1 MANIFDKLSSSPV
14 AFGVLNG
21 AMESFVM
28 GRTQEKKDARAK
40 AEAAALKQKEDQKS
54 LTDTALSSQ
63 VLAYKFLTRPAFAN
77 RVKGLHQQSPDI
89 YSSIML
95 KALGNVEMTE
105 VDKQL
110 VQASSNNSTYAANY
124 IAANPNFKNTQPQLY
139 KLLKATAATQTL
151 TEGQNKLF
159 STAKTSEQAIALRD
173 NLFPIV
179 TTKEAFEGPLS
190 VTIDGGRPVDQNTG
204 KPIEAGNIT
213 EYRGNN
219 ATKSAL
225 FWALDN
231 KAEQGTEADGLSD
244 TNINTMK
251 DAIKASKNPLAT
263 ATQFLDGLPTN
274 EDKSIIDT
282 KAEFF
287 LKGFQTMFASEN
299 GSKMSVG
306 DLLDVAVNNTKDYL
320 TTEASKGIFA
330 KSIINNEAVQ
340 KMVNGGKIKEYS
352 KSNKAAEQ
360 KIYADYMTLTAMSK
374 AMNKTGE
381 GKGKSGVTYGGQN
394 LFPKTIGE
402 IGKNR
407 QTANQFLI
415 KLNKGK
421 FRIKVGDSTKV
432 VDIEGFIE
440 SLPEE
445 EKANL
450 KTDIMAVIKNHNTLV
465 TTATYNEDGNK
476 IQENEEDYAGSFP
489 NLYKIE
495 EIKAFIHGTTMGQV
509 VTGYSMNKNVATHQ
523 TSNGLETGTPLPV
536 TQIRL
541 RNGSQDQTVSVTP
554 EIIEFSKAQGFNSV
568 VDMMK
573 DEGYYEQ
580 FFGENG
586 FSMNS
591 NGVAQGAVNL
601 YKASNAIFKQ
611 VPNIKSVVRL
621 RKKDYAAMARVIINQ
636 DIDSDADVF
645 QVVSSLMSDDFK
657 IEKDA
662 EKLGYSEE
670 QIDVAIQK
678 LSKGQLDR
686 EAIIENSDRLD
697 AYIGVLNKT
706 INNIAVNANQSQLTT
721 SFKSIV
727 QDLVLAD
734 SGLVIAGSTYVLEK
748 FGVSAFEEGEG
759 VGVVKSMNKFME
771 RTDARLADAQVKSGL
786 ITIAYNRAK
795 NLDPNGR
802 ISDRDFKAALESI
815 TASFFATNNITKEF
829 LMGFRNDALAAQ
841 TINDNILEVFT
852 NVDANSENVV
862 LKKNI
867 RAIKAIPIFKKVR
880 QMTSSINMVRKY
892 KDRYETNNSLPRNL
906 YVLDVVRSHTP
917 ANTNNQVYEVKNKND
932 ERSNVA
938 IDLPIYTDSS
948 GKMLT
953 SKELQERG
961 FRL

>member
-1 MANIFDKLSSSPV
+1 
-14 AFGVLNG
+14 
-21 AMESFVM
+21 
-28 GRTQEKKDARAK
+28 
-40 AEAAALKQKEDQKS
+40 
-54 LTDTALSSQ
+54 
-63 VLAYKFLTRPAFAN
+63 
-77 RVKGLHQQSPDI
+77 
-89 YSSIML
+89 
-95 KALGNVEMTE
+95 
-105 VDKQL
+105 
-110 VQASSNNSTYAANY
+110 
-124 IAANPNFKNTQPQLY
+124 
-139 KLLKATAATQTL
+139 
-151 TEGQNKLF
+151 
-159 STAKTSEQAIALRD
+159 
-173 NLFPIV
+173 
-179 TTKEAFEGPLS
+179 
-190 VTIDGGRPVDQNTG
+190 
-204 KPIEAGNIT
+204 
-213 EYRGNN
+213 
-219 ATKSAL
+219 
-225 FWALDN
+225 
-231 KAEQGTEADGLSD
+231 
-244 TNINTMK
+244 
-251 DAIKASKNPLAT
+251 
-263 ATQFLDGLPTN
+263 
-274 EDKSIIDT
+274 
-282 KAEFF
+282 
-287 LKGFQTMFASEN
+287 
-299 GSKMSVG
+299 
-306 DLLDVAVNNTKDYL
+306 
-320 TTEASKGIFA
+320 
-330 KSIINNEAVQ
+330 
-340 KMVNGGKIKEYS
+340 
-352 KSNKAAEQ
+352 
-360 KIYADYMTLTAMSK
+360 
-374 AMNKTGE
+374 
-381 GKGKSGVTYGGQN
+381 
-394 LFPKTIGE
+394 
-402 IGKNR
+402 
-407 QTANQFLI
+407 
-415 KLNKGK
+415 
-421 FRIKVGDSTKV
+421 
-432 VDIEGFIE
+432 
-440 SLPEE
+440 
-445 EKANL
+445 
-450 KTDIMAVIKNHNTLV
+450 
-465 TTATYNEDGNK
+465 
-476 IQENEEDYAGSFP
+476 
-489 NLYKIE
+489 
-495 EIKAFIHGTTMGQV
+495 
-509 VTGYSMNKNVATHQ
+509 
-523 TSNGLETGTPLPV
+523 GTPLPV

-662 EKLGYSEE
+662 GKLGYSEE

-815 TASFFATNNITKEF
+815 TASFFATNGITKEF
-829 LMGFRNDALAAQ
+829 LMSFRNDALAAQ
-841 TINDNILEVFT
+841 IINDNILEVFT

-892 KDRYETNNSLPRNL
+892 KDRYETNNNKLPTNL
-906 YVLDVVRSHTP
+906 YVLDIVRSHTP
-917 ANTNNQVYEVKNKND
+917 ADTNNQVYEVKNKTG
-932 ERSNVA
+932 RSDVA
-938 IDLPIYTDSS
+938 TNLPIYTDKD